1 MFSLSI
7 HLSFSH
13 PALPP
18 FSFLSNVDPVWRLQ
32 IQDLEA
38 QVEDV
43 RRQLQ
48 REGEATTQLRSNLQ
62 EERSRSATLQE
73 SLVELQSEKAALAVQ
88 QDGPALR
95 VVDELEVETPE
106 SIDEREK
113 LVIELI
119 EAVVDDKVV
128 SEAERKILQRVAKA
142 FAIPEAQING
152 LVAIAL
158 ENKG

>member
-88 QDGPALR
+88 QESSAKERAQLAEQVEQVFFFLLSSVKHLCVR
-95 VVDELEVETPE
+95 VCVFWLEV
-106 SIDEREK
+106 
-113 LVIELI
+113 LV
-119 EAVVDDKVV
+119 VWF
-128 SEAERKILQRVAKA
+128 S
-142 FAIPEAQING
+142 
-152 LVAIAL
+152 
-158 ENKG
+158 